1 MLYAHLSQCAQSL
14 PRGPFS
20 PPFLGPCVMG
30 RATSLDPLAP
40 HSRIELAPPVNA
52 TGVFSYQYQSA
63 KQLDF
68 RDAAH

>member
-1 MLYAHLSQCAQSL
+1 MLTTHISQRAQIF

-40 HSRIELAPPVNA
+40 HSRIEAAPPVNVYE
-52 TGVFSYQYQSA
+52 GFS
-63 KQLDF
+63 
-68 RDAAH
+68 H